1 MWVVAVR
8 ILRNIVLPI
17 GLLDSE
23 SDCWALKRN
32 GPGSLQRY
40 ESYAAA
46 NRDHNLRSHQTH
58 RRHLVDP

>member
-1 MWVVAVR
+1 VVAGVVPSVESKLVVAVR
-8 ILRNIVLPI
+8 AQTFS
-17 GLLDSE
+17 LLE
-23 SDCWALKRN
+23 KRN

-40 ESYAAA
+40 ESYAAP